1 MVPGAG
7 GGLHA
12 EPSASR
18 SVLGAD
24 RAGPAG
30 EALSRPWSPHADP
43 EHAVGGVDSAIVVEA
58 WACLAVL
65 VCASATNLRLGHQ
78 IVGGDLD
85 VLG

>member
-43 EHAVGGVDSAIVVEA
+43 EHAVGGVDSAIVMEA
-58 WACLAVL
+58 WACFGGVG
-65 VCASATNLRLGHQ
+65 LRLGHQ